1 MTNKPEAHHNVDPA
15 DASAPE
21 ALERLVRQ
29 AEQAGASDVHL
40 QMRGEIVEVAFR
52 LDGVVSPVTSLPAGV
67 AERVFGRIKFL
78 ARLKTY
84 QDSLPQD
91 GRIERREL
99 NSQNDIRVATYPT
112 VTGEK
117 VVLRLFNAATVQSL
131 HELNLPVEAG
141 AELQKF
147 LHQTTGLLLLTG
159 PAGSGK
165 TTTIYACLRALVEQ
179 GGRHIISI
187 EDPAEQIIPGVMQ
200 TEVNEAIGL
209 DFARAARHLLRQDPQ
224 VLVIGEIRDEAT
236 ANLAVRAGLTGH
248 LVISTL
254 HAGSCRGV
262 FERLMVMCPDHSAV
276 ASAVELVLNQRLVRK
291 VCGECAGKGL
301 SSSETASARATTP
314 SPPRSGGEGR
324 GEEKHAFGAPLSPA
338 LSLLRGERGS
348 EAAGSRAGCPR
359 CLGTGYRGRVPV
371 MEWLRVTEEM
381 RRDIA
386 AKNLENMVARP
397 TLAESAQEVVNSGLT
412 NQSELNRVLGF

>member
-1 MTNKPEAHHNVDPA
+1 
-15 DASAPE
+15 
-21 ALERLVRQ
+21 
-29 AEQAGASDVHL
+29 
-40 QMRGEIVEVAFR
+40 
-52 LDGVVSPVTSLPAGV
+52 
-67 AERVFGRIKFL
+67 
-78 ARLKTY
+78 
-84 QDSLPQD
+84 
-91 GRIERREL
+91 
-99 NSQNDIRVATYPT
+99 
-112 VTGEK
+112 
-117 VVLRLFNAATVQSL
+117 LRLFNSATVQSL

-147 LHQTTGLLLLTG
+147 LRQTTGLLLLTG

-209 DFARAARHLLRQDPQ
+209 DFAKAARHLLRQDPQ

-276 ASAVELVLNQRLVRK
+276 ASAVELVLNQRLVRRL
-291 VCGECAGKGL
+291 CGECAGRGC
-301 SSSETASARATTP
+301 AS
-314 SPPRSGGEGR
+314 
-324 GEEKHAFGAPLSPA
+324 
-338 LSLLRGERGS
+338 
-348 EAAGSRAGCPR
+348 
-359 CLGTGYRGRVPV
+359 CLQTGYRGRVPV
-371 MEWLRVTEEM
+371 VEWLRVTPEM
-381 RRDIA
+381 RRGITT
-386 AKNLENMVARP
+386 KNLENIIARP
-397 TLAESAQEVVNSGLT
+397 TLAESAQEVVKAGLT